1 MTKPHKVQTDLDND
15 AQNDVNK
22 EVNELKHIVANL
34 QQKISDVY
42 MEEIDNLIKDH
53 PDLRDSKD
61 DIIKRLNKKIMID
74 EIDDKDIKTGND
86 IVLEMIEIEKGVTG
100 WLGTDNY
107 LYDNTGKRIGVKME
121 NEYLSYNSLHNEQE
135 KQIKEQIVKLV
146 GNKKKADKIM
156 KGYTKIPVSILLS

>member
-1 MTKPHKVQTDLDND
+1 
-15 AQNDVNK
+15 
-22 EVNELKHIVANL
+22 
-34 QQKISDVY
+34 
-42 MEEIDNLIKDH
+42 
-53 PDLRDSKD
+53 
-61 DIIKRLNKKIMID
+61 MID

>member
-1 MTKPHKVQTDLDND
+1 MLNNNSGKSSPMTKPHKVQTDLDND

-86 IVLEMIEIEKGVTG
+86 IVLEM
-100 WLGTDNY
+100 
-107 LYDNTGKRIGVKME
+107 
-121 NEYLSYNSLHNEQE
+121 
-135 KQIKEQIVKLV
+135 
-146 GNKKKADKIM
+146 
-156 KGYTKIPVSILLS
+156 